1 MATKGKSSSKASPE
15 KVSSRLLKKASTK
28 KEPQTMEELLAQAD
42 QPVRGWQV
50 ADVVEGIVTE
60 KTAGAIYIDIGGKTE
75 GMVIDREMKAAR
87 DFIKALEVGDQVAA
101 IVTQPE
107 NDRGQTL
114 LSLKKAAFES
124 AWKQFEEK
132 FKTQEI
138 ISLKGKEVNKGGLV
152 VEVQGFQGFVP
163 SSCFSAALMD
173 NIDSLVGQE
182 LKVKLIE
189 VDRKANRLIFSER
202 AVSEASLLEA
212 YQKALIKVKKGQEF
226 EGKVSGVMPF
236 GLFVKVKPTPESK
249 TSLEGLV
256 HISEISWEK
265 VEDPSKFY
273 KKGDQVKVKIL
284 AIDEK
289 SGKLNLSIKQLLPD
303 PWEAVKKK
311 YKPETKAKGEVVRLA
326 PFGIFVRLEPG
337 IEGLVH
343 ISKVPAE
350 QSIKVGD
357 EVNCYVES
365 VNQDSRRMSLG
376 LVLTEKP
383 VGYK

>member
-1 MATKGKSSSKASPE
+1 MTVKRKPTSKTSSKKTSSKAVKTPS
-15 KVSSRLLKKASTK
+15 AK

-42 QPVRGWQV
+42 QPVRGWKV
-50 ADVVEGIVTE
+50 GDLVEGILTE

-87 DFIKALEVGDQVAA
+87 DFIKGLQVGDQVMA

-124 AWKQFEEK
+124 AWKLFEEK
-132 FKTQEI
+132 LKTQDV
-138 ISLKGKEVNKGGLV
+138 LTVRGKEINKGGLV
-152 VEVQGFQGFVP
+152 VEAQGFQGFIP
-163 SSCFSAALMD
+163 SSCFSSLLTGK
-173 NIDSLVGQE
+173 IDSLVGQD

-189 VDRKANRLIFSER
+189 VDRKASRLIFSEQ
-202 AVSEASLLEA
+202 AVSEAGLLEA
-212 YQKALIKVKKGQEF
+212 HQKALKKVKKGQEF
-226 EGKVSGVMPF
+226 AGKVNGVMPF
-236 GLFVKVKPTPESK
+236 GLFVQVKPDPK
-249 TSLEGLV
+249 GKVSLEGLV

-265 VEDPSKFY
+265 VDDPSRFY
-273 KKGDQVKVKIL
+273 KKGDQVKVKVL
-284 AIDEK
+284 AVDEK

-303 PWEAVKKK
+303 PWQQVEKN
-311 YKPETKAKGEVVRLA
+311 YKPETKVKGEVVRLA
-326 PFGIFVRLEPG
+326 PFGIFVKLEPG

-357 EVNCYVES
+357 KVDCYVES
-365 VNQDSRRMSLG
+365 VSQESRRMSLG
-376 LVLTEKP
+376 LVLKEKP